1 MKSEGLMKVENI
13 ILKRGGVTV
22 LDIPEL
28 HVRQGRILALIGPN
42 GAGKS
47 TLLLML
53 AGLLKPQQGKIYFQG
68 SPLETRADLAML
80 RRHVSVVF
88 QEPLLLNNSVF
99 ENVALGLKFRKIK
112 NEEIKIRVQSALDY
126 FGISQ
131 LEKRSARAL
140 SGGEAKRVSLARAFA
155 IKPQIILLDEAFNSL
170 DPPSRETIIDDLKRI
185 LEETK
190 ITAVLA
196 LHDREET
203 LRLAQ
208 DVSVMNNGKIV
219 QSGKTAEVF
228 NQPDSEFVAN
238 FVGTETI
245 LEGVVKSCS
254 AGNIVVSVNGKEIE
268 AIGDC
273 SIGQKVYCCLRPE
286 NVTVLSQTSG
296 KSSARNIFE
305 AKVTKIIRQGFFNK
319 LILDCGF
326 PLVAY
331 VTITSCEDLGI
342 TQGATAVASFKATS
356 VHVINKNDYL

>member
-1 MKSEGLMKVENI
+1 MNTETLMKIENI
-13 ILKRGGVTV
+13 ILRRGGVTV

-53 AGLLKPQQGKIYFQG
+53 AGLLKPDHGKIYYRG
-68 SPLETRADLAML
+68 NPVDGGTSRSYM
-80 RRHVSVVF
+80 RRRVSVVF
-88 QEPLLLNNSVF
+88 QEPLLLNTSVYK
-99 ENVALGLKFRKIK
+99 NVALGLKFRHLTGSEIEKRV
-112 NEEIKIRVQSALDY
+112 NESLEY
-126 FGISQ
+126 FGISS
-131 LEKRSARAL
+131 LAKRSAKTL

-155 IKPQIILLDEAFNSL
+155 LKPELIMMDEAFNSL
-170 DPPSRETIIDDLKRI
+170 DPPTREGLMEDLRHI

-208 DVSVMNNGKIV
+208 DVSVMNSGKIV
-219 QSGKTAEVF
+219 QSGTTAGIF
-228 NQPDSEFVAN
+228 NHPDSEFVAN

-245 LEGVVKSCS
+245 LEGTVKSCS
-254 AGNIVVSVNGKEIE
+254 EGNIIVSVYGKEIE

-273 SIGQKVYCCLRPE
+273 FVGQKVYCCLRPE
-286 NVTVLSQTSG
+286 NVTVLSQTLG

-305 AKVTKIIRQGFFNK
+305 AKVSTIVRQGFFNK
-319 LILDCGF
+319 LTLDCGF
-326 PLVAY
+326 PLIAY
-331 VTITSCEDLGI
+331 ITITSCEDLGI
-342 TQGATAVASFKATS
+342 MPGVTVLASFKATS
-356 VHVINKNDYL
+356 VHMIHREK

>member
-1 MKSEGLMKVENI
+1 MNSETLIKIENI
-13 ILKRGGVTV
+13 ILQRGGVTV
-22 LDIPEL
+22 LDIAEFQIP
-28 HVRQGRILALIGPN
+28 QGRILALIGPN

-53 AGLLKPQQGKIYFQG
+53 AGLLKPQQGKMYFQRQ
-68 SPLETRADLAML
+68 SVESKADLAIL
-80 RRHVSVVF
+80 RHNAAVVF
-88 QEPLLLNNSVF
+88 QEPLLLNSSVF
-99 ENVALGLKFRKIK
+99 ENVALGLKFRRLK
-112 NEEIKIRVQSALDY
+112 NKEIITRVQSALDY

-131 LEKRSARAL
+131 LAKRSAKTL

-170 DPPSRETIIDDLKRI
+170 DPPSRETIIDDLKQI

-208 DVSVMNNGKIV
+208 DVSVMNSGRIV
-219 QSGKTAEVF
+219 QSGKTAEIF

-238 FVGTETI
+238 FVGTESI
-245 LEGVVKSCS
+245 LEGTVNSCA
-254 AGNIVVSVNGKEIE
+254 AGHMVISINGKVIE
-268 AIGDC
+268 AVGDC

-286 NVTVLSQTSG
+286 NVTVSNYMQG
-296 KSSARNIFE
+296 KISARNILE
-305 AKVTKIIRQGFFNK
+305 AKVSKVIRQGFFYK
-319 LILDCGF
+319 LTLNCGF

-331 VTITSCEDLGI
+331 ITIPSYEDLGI
-342 TQGATAVASFKATS
+342 AKGGTVIASFKATA
-356 VHVINKNDYL
+356 VHVIRCEK

>member
-1 MKSEGLMKVENI
+1 MISENLIKIENI
-13 ILKRGGVTV
+13 LLQRGGATV
-22 LDIPEL
+22 LDIREFQVP
-28 HVRQGRILALIGPN
+28 RGRILALIGPN

-68 SPLETRADLAML
+68 RPVENRFDLAIL
-80 RRHVSVVF
+80 RRNAAAVF
-88 QEPLLLNNSVF
+88 QEPLLLNNSVY
-99 ENVALGLKFRKIK
+99 ENVAMGLKFRRLK
-112 NEEIKIRVQSALDY
+112 NDEIRKSVQSALDY

-131 LEKRSARAL
+131 LAKRSAKTL

-170 DPPSRETIIDDLKRI
+170 DPPSREAIIDDLKQI

-208 DVSVMNNGKIV
+208 DVSVMNSGRIV
-219 QSGKTAEVF
+219 QSGKTAEIF

-238 FVGTETI
+238 FVGTESI
-245 LEGVVKSCS
+245 LEGTVNSC
-254 AGNIVVSVNGKEIE
+254 ADGNMVISINGKVIE
-268 AIGDC
+268 AVGDC
-273 SIGQKVYCCLRPE
+273 SVGQKVYCCLRPE
-286 NVTVLSQTSG
+286 NVTVSNYTQG
-296 KSSARNIFE
+296 KISARNIFE
-305 AKVTKIIRQGFFNK
+305 AQVSKVIRQGYFYK
-319 LILDCGF
+319 LTLDCGF

-331 VTITSCEDLGI
+331 ITIPSCEDLGI
-342 TQGATAVASFKATS
+342 AKGETVIASFKATA
-356 VHVINKNDYL
+356 VHIIPREK

>member
-1 MKSEGLMKVENI
+1 MNPEPLMKIDNI
-13 ILKRGGVTV
+13 ILRRGGATV

-68 SPLETRADLAML
+68 MPVESRADLAML
-80 RRHVSVVF
+80 RRKVSVVF
-88 QEPLLLNNSVF
+88 QEPLLLNSSVF
-99 ENVALGLKFRKIK
+99 ENVALGLKFRHIK
-112 NEEIKIRVQSALDY
+112 NEEIKTRVQKALDY

-131 LEKRSARAL
+131 IEKRSAKTL
-140 SGGEAKRVSLARAFA
+140 SGGEARRVSLARAFA

-170 DPPSRETIIDDLKRI
+170 DPPSRETIIDDLKNT
-185 LEETK
+185 LDETK

-208 DVSVMNNGKIV
+208 NVSVMNSGRIV
-219 QSGKTAEVF
+219 QSGTTAQIF
-228 NQPDSEFVAN
+228 SQPDSEFVAN

-245 LEGVVKSCS
+245 LEGTVKSCS
-254 AGNIVVSVNGKEIE
+254 EGNMVVSVKGKEIE

-273 SIGQKVYCCLRPE
+273 SVGQKVYCCLRPE
-286 NVTVLSQTSG
+286 NVTVASQSQG
-296 KSSARNIFE
+296 KISARNIFE
-305 AKVTKIIRQGFFNK
+305 AKVSKIIRQGFYNK

-331 VTITSCEDLGI
+331 ITIPSFEDLGI
-342 TQGATAVASFKATS
+342 TQGATMIASFKATS
-356 VHVINKNDYL
+356 VHIIRREK